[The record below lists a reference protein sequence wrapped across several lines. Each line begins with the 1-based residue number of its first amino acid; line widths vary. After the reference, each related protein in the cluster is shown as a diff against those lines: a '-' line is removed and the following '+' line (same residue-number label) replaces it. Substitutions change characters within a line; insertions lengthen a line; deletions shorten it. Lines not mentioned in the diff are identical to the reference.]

1 MEMAKTNY
9 SVKIETTSREITAKE
24 RVALKDTSNAI
35 KLDEIVQQDKPFVF
49 KPTFYAELNIH
60 NEASEDK
67 DYKNFVFMDE
77 TGTKFATGS
86 ESFFDSF
93 IDIYSEMD
101 GTGEDYAIE
110 VRKVESKNYKGKC
123 FLTCSIV

>member
-1 MEMAKTNY
+1 MAKTNY
-9 SVKIETTSREITAKE
+9 SVAILETSKEITAKE

-35 KLDEIVQQDKPFVF
+35 KLDEVVALDKPFVF
-49 KPTFYAELNIH
+49 KPEFYAILEIH

-67 DYKNFVFMDE
+67 EYKNYVIVDD
-77 TGTKFATGS
+77 GGNKYATGS

-101 GTGEDYAIE
+101 GTGEEYAIE
-110 VRKVESKNYKGKC
+110 VRKVESKNYKGKT